1 MNQQNRIAIDITIQ
15 RKNFLWTLIVLPL
28 LFIYFNRFLCE
39 KCVFPVKIECYMLD
53 ASYMPAK
60 YQNKAKR
67 SELDIE

>member
-15 RKNFLWTLIVLPL
+15 RKNLLWT